1 MTAIDDST
9 AERQK
14 PAAPQRHP
22 ETAVV
27 HAGERARQ
35 RGFTPIATPI
45 YNSSTFL
52 YETTAELDAA
62 FEADPSFVYAR
73 HGNPTIHALETA
85 LAMLEG
91 GPAGTVAYAC
101 ASGMAALH
109 TALLATGVEPDERI
123 AASSNCYGA
132 SASLLKNLFM
142 PQGIDVRFVDTN
154 DLAATEA
161 ALSQGNARVLL
172 VETLSNPLLR
182 VADLPALADLAHARG
197 AQLVVDA
204 TFTPPILLRA
214 LEHGADLVVHSTTK
228 YLSGH
233 GDVLGGAVI
242 AGPDYDGTL
251 RSVSRLTGGVPGP
264 TEAWLTLRGL
274 KTLALRY
281 ERQCQNAAAIA
292 DFLAGH
298 PAVARVYYPRLGDHP
313 DHALAAR
320 LFGGATWGAML
331 AFDLRDADR
340 GRVEQ
345 VLDRL
350 ALCLPA
356 TSLGD
361 VYTLVAYPA
370 LASHRDLTPKE
381 RARAGIGDGLL
392 RLSAGIEHVDDL
404 IADLAQALAD

>member
-1 MTAIDDST
+1 MTAIDDCA
-9 AERQK
+9 AEQQT
-14 PAAPQRHP
+14 PAVRQRHP

-35 RGFTPIATPI
+35 RGFTPISTPI

-85 LAMLEG
+85 LATLEG
-91 GPAGTVAYAC
+91 GPAGAVAYAC

-123 AASSNCYGA
+123 VASRNIYGA

-142 PQGIDVRFVDTN
+142 PQGIDVRFVDTT

-161 ALSQGNARVLL
+161 ALSEGNARVLL

-298 PAVARVYYPRLGDHP
+298 PAVARVYYPRLLDHP
-313 DHALAAR
+313 DHLLAAR
-320 LFGGATWGAML
+320 LFSGGSWGAML
-331 AFDLRDADR
+331 AFDLRDANR
-340 GRVEQ
+340 EHVAQ

-350 ALCLPA
+350 ELCVPA

-381 RARAGIGDGLL
+381 RARVGIGDGLL

-404 IADLAQALAD
+404 IADLAQALAG